1 MRSPAALIS
10 HTVPSA
16 STRPNRCGSLCGGA
30 NTGWVAVRGAGR
42 GPGRGPGRGASP
54 ETGPCT
60 GGAESLLR
68 CSSVVMR
75 SSPTL
80 CDPSRGTLCCGRR
93 APAALSGTIRSSRLV
108 RPCRYHQAP
117 QPATTVFKQ
126 LGELCAGILAT
137 TGQHSF
143 PPAVALVELG
153 RCGSPDFVTSLSV
166 RSPVCRVDNKSIP
179 PSLGPYGDI
188 AWPGTVTVT
197 IGVIGVIG
205 AGGGGS
211 PSRRWISRRCSR

>member
-1 MRSPAALIS
+1 LAAKSSASAANASLRAVWAARCSSRRERSAAAAASASSRRLVSRPASASMLPSTEAVGKVSASAEALALILRASPVPEASRSSISVTSVLRSSNRRPKWANAASGSPACQEPMMRSPAALIS

-75 SSPTL
+75 SSPTFA
-80 CDPSRGTLCCGRR
+80 TLR
-93 APAALSGTIRSSRLV
+93 AAPYVVDAAHLPR
-108 RPCRYHQAP
+108 
-117 QPATTVFKQ
+117 
-126 LGELCAGILAT
+126 
-137 TGQHSF
+137 
-143 PPAVALVELG
+143 
-153 RCGSPDFVTSLSV
+153 
-166 RSPVCRVDNKSIP
+166 
-179 PSLGPYGDI
+179 
-188 AWPGTVTVT
+188 
-197 IGVIGVIG
+197 
-205 AGGGGS
+205 
-211 PSRRWISRRCSR
+211 